1 MIERI
6 ASKAEMRSAVA
17 EARRENKRVG
27 FVPTMGALHEG
38 HLSLVRAACARTD
51 VVVVSIFVNPT
62 QFGPNEDFDA
72 YPRRIDADIDML
84 AAEGVGLV
92 FTPSTNEMYGALPQV
107 TVDPGSL
114 AQHWEGAKRPGH
126 FTGMATV
133 VAKLLG
139 VVRPDLAFFGEKD
152 YQQLKIVQRLVG
164 DLDLGVGVIGCPTV
178 REPDGLA
185 MSSRNAYLS
194 AEERSAALGIPDALE
209 AAARALAWGE
219 RDVSE
224 LESAMREAAQQRGGE
239 TLSLEYAAVIDP
251 DSLEQLTRVEGGA
264 RAIIAGRLG
273 RTRLIDNCALAPPAE

>member
-1 MIERI
+1 
-6 ASKAEMRSAVA
+6 
-17 EARRENKRVG
+17 
-27 FVPTMGALHEG
+27 
-38 HLSLVRAACARTD
+38 
-51 VVVVSIFVNPT
+51 
-62 QFGPNEDFDA
+62 
-72 YPRRIDADIDML
+72 
-84 AAEGVGLV
+84 
-92 FTPSTNEMYGALPQV
+92 
-107 TVDPGSL
+107 
-114 AQHWEGAKRPGH
+114 
-126 FTGMATV
+126 MATV

-224 LESAMREAAQQRGGE
+224 LESAMRDAARQRGGE